1 VIAQGDVD
9 LALLGGAGVALVAVA
24 GVRMSTRVGV
34 PSLLLYLGIGMLLGE
49 DVLGLRFDDAAL
61 AQAIGLV
68 ALALIVAEGGLTTRW
83 STVRP
88 VLTPAALLATVGVAV
103 SVALTAV
110 AAKLVLDVDWR
121 TAALVAAI
129 VSPTDAAAVF
139 STLRALRLP
148 PRLVAVLEVE
158 SGVND
163 APVVIL
169 VSMLSASGGTWAGAT
184 ARLSY
189 ELALGGA
196 VGVAIGALGVAL
208 LRRAALPAAGLY
220 PVATLALAVA
230 SYGAAASA
238 HASGFLA
245 VYVTGLVLG
254 NASLPHRRATAGFV
268 EGIGWL
274 AQIGLFVMLG
284 LLATPSRL
292 GSAVLPA
299 LAIGSVLLVV
309 ARPASVFGST
319 IRCGLVWREKA
330 FLSAAGLRGAVPIV
344 LTTIPLT
351 KGVVGAHR
359 VFDVVFVLVAVFTLV
374 QAPALA
380 PLARRLRLV
389 TPAAAH
395 DLDVEAAPLDEILAD
410 LVTVQVPARSKLHGV
425 EVWELRLPAA
435 SALAFVVRAGQGFV
449 PQHDTRLLEGDD
461 LLIVTAREQ
470 REAVERR
477 LRAVG
482 RSGRL
487 ARFLG
492 DDGDATPRKGVS
504 PTRRRPR

>member
-1 VIAQGDVD
+1 MIVQGDVD

-34 PSLLLYLGIGMLLGE
+34 PSLLLYLALGMLLGE
-49 DVLGLRFDDAAL
+49 DVLGLTFDDAAL
-61 AQAIGLV
+61 AQAIGLI

-88 VLTPAALLATVGVAV
+88 VVVPAALLATVGVAV

-110 AAKLVLDVDWR
+110 AAHVVLDVDWR
-121 TAALVAAI
+121 TSALVAAI

-139 STLRALRLP
+139 STLRGLRLP
-148 PRLVAVLEVE
+148 GRLVALLEVE

-163 APVVIL
+163 APAVIL
-169 VSMLSASGGTWAGAT
+169 VTALSAAGESVGGAA
-184 ARLSY
+184 ARLGY
-189 ELALGGA
+189 ELAVGA
-196 VGVAIGALGVAL
+196 AIGVGIGVLGVAL
-208 LRRAALPAAGLY
+208 MRRAALPAAGLY

-230 SYGAAASA
+230 SYAAAASA

-245 VYVTGLVLG
+245 VYVTGLLLG

-284 LLATPSRL
+284 LLADPSRL
-292 GSAVLPA
+292 ASAILPA
-299 LAIGSVLLVV
+299 LAIGFALLLV
-309 ARPASVFGST
+309 ARPASVFAST
-319 IRCGLVWREKA
+319 FGFGLAWRDKT

-351 KGVVGAHR
+351 EGVAGAHR
-359 VFDVVFVLVAVFTLV
+359 VFDVVFVLVVVFTLV
-374 QAPALA
+374 QSPALA
-380 PLARRLRLV
+380 PLARVLRLV
-389 TPAAAH
+389 APGAAH

-410 LVTVQVPARSKLHGV
+410 LVTVRVPARSKLHGV
-425 EVWELRLPAA
+425 EVWELRLPPTA
-435 SALAFVVRAGQGFV
+435 ALAFVVRDGQGFV
-449 PQHDTRLLEGDD
+449 PERETRLLEGDD
-461 LLIVTAREQ
+461 LLIVTARDE
-470 REAVERR
+470 RDAVERR
-477 LRAVG
+477 LRAIG

-492 DDGDATPRKGVS
+492 DDGSDDPVLGQQS
-504 PTRRRPR
+504 S

>member
-1 VIAQGDVD
+1 MISQGDVD
-9 LALLGGAGVALVAVA
+9 LALLGGAGVALVAVG

-34 PSLLLYLGIGMLLGE
+34 PSLLIYLGLGMLLGE
-49 DVLGLRFDDAAL
+49 DVLGLKFHDAAL
-61 AQAIGLV
+61 AEAIGLI

-88 VLTPAALLATVGVAV
+88 VVAPAALLATVGVAV
-103 SVALTAV
+103 SIGMTAL
-110 AAKLVLDVDWR
+110 AAKVVLDVDWR
-121 TAALVAAI
+121 TSALVAAI

-139 STLRALRLP
+139 STLRVLRLP
-148 PRLVAVLEVE
+148 RRLVTMLEVE

-163 APVVIL
+163 APVVIV
-169 VSMLSASGGTWAGAT
+169 VSVLSSSGETVAGVAGH
-184 ARLSY
+184 
-189 ELALGGA
+189 LAYQLTVGAAIGVA
-196 VGVAIGALGVAL
+196 VGFAGVL
-208 LRRAALPAAGLY
+208 LMRRAALPAAGLY

-245 VYVTGLVLG
+245 VYVTGLILG
-254 NASLPHRRATAGFV
+254 NAALPHRRATAGFV

-284 LLATPSRL
+284 LLASPSRL

-299 LAIGSVLLVV
+299 LAIGSVLLLV
-309 ARPASVFGST
+309 ARPASVWASTLGFGL
-319 IRCGLVWREKA
+319 GWRDKT

-351 KGVVGAHR
+351 KGVAGAHR

-380 PLARRLRLV
+380 PLARRLGLV
-389 TPAAAH
+389 APTAAY
-395 DLDVEAAPLDEILAD
+395 DLEVEAAPLDEILAD
-410 LVTVQVPARSKLHGV
+410 LVTVSVPSQSKLHGV
-425 EVWELRLPAA
+425 EVWELRLPEAA
-435 SALAFVVRAGQGFV
+435 ALALVVRDGQGFV
-449 PQHDTRLLEGDD
+449 PERETRLLEGDD
-461 LLIVTAREQ
+461 LLIVTARGQ
-470 REAVERR
+470 RDAVERR
-477 LRAVG
+477 LRAIG

-487 ARFLG
+487 ARFFG
-492 DDGDATPRKGVS
+492 DDGSEDPPRRHG
-504 PTRRRPR
+504 

>member
-9 LALLGGAGVALVAVA
+9 LALLSGAGVALVAIA

-61 AQAIGLV
+61 AQAIGLI

-88 VLTPAALLATVGVAV
+88 VVGPAALLATVGIAV

-110 AAKLVLDVDWR
+110 AAKFVLGVDWR
-121 TAALVAAI
+121 TGALVAAI

-148 PRLVAVLEVE
+148 RRLVAVLEVE

-163 APVVIL
+163 APAVIL
-169 VSMLSASGGTWAGAT
+169 VTLLSATGGTWLEAT
-184 ARLSY
+184 GRLCY
-189 ELALGGA
+189 ELVAGGALGVA
-196 VGVAIGALGVAL
+196 VGFLGVAL

-245 VYVTGLVLG
+245 VYVTGLMLG
-254 NASLPHRRATAGFV
+254 NAALPHRRATVGFV

-284 LLATPSRL
+284 ILATPSRL

-299 LAIGSVLLVV
+299 LAIGTVLLLL
-309 ARPASVFGST
+309 ARPASVLASTAGFGMA
-319 IRCGLVWREKA
+319 WREKA

-351 KGVVGAHR
+351 KGVDGAHR
-359 VFDVVFVLVAVFTLV
+359 VFDVVFVLVAAFTLV

-389 TPAAAH
+389 APAAAH
-395 DLDVEAAPLDEILAD
+395 DLDVEAAPLDQILAD
-410 LVTVQVPARSKLHGV
+410 LVTVQIPSRSKLHGV
-425 EVWELRLPAA
+425 EVWELRLPSTA
-435 SALAFVVRAGQGFV
+435 ALAFVVRNGEGFV
-449 PQHDTRLLEGDD
+449 PDRETRLLEGDD
-461 LLIVTAREQ
+461 LLIVTAREN
-470 REAVERR
+470 RDAVERR
-477 LRAVG
+477 LRAIG

-492 DDGDATPRKGVS
+492 DDGSDEVS
-504 PTRRRPR
+504 PTRTRRR

>member
-9 LALLGGAGVALVAVA
+9 LALLGGAGVALVAIA
-24 GVRMSTRVGV
+24 GVRMSTRLGV

-49 DVLGLRFDDAAL
+49 DVLGLRFDNAAL
-61 AQAIGLV
+61 AQAIGLI

-88 VLTPAALLATVGVAV
+88 VVGPAALLATVGVAV

-110 AAKLVLDVDWR
+110 AAKFVLGVDWR
-121 TAALVAAI
+121 TGALVAAI

-148 PRLVAVLEVE
+148 QRLVAVLEME

-169 VSMLSASGGTWAGAT
+169 VSLLSATGGTWLGAT
-184 ARLSY
+184 GRLGY
-189 ELALGGA
+189 ELA
-196 VGVAIGALGVAL
+196 VGGALGVAVGFVGVVL

-245 VYVTGLVLG
+245 VYVTGLMLG
-254 NASLPHRRATAGFV
+254 NAALPHRRATAGFV

-299 LAIGSVLLVV
+299 LAIGSVLLLL
-309 ARPASVFGST
+309 ARPASVLASTVGFG
-319 IRCGLVWREKA
+319 LAWREKA

-351 KGVVGAHR
+351 KGVDGAHR
-359 VFDVVFVLVAVFTLV
+359 VFDVVFVLVAAFTLV

-380 PLARRLRLV
+380 PMARRLRLV
-389 TPAAAH
+389 APAAAH

-410 LVTVQVPARSKLHGV
+410 LVTVQIPARSKLHGV
-425 EVWELRLPAA
+425 EVWELRLPPTA
-435 SALAFVVRAGQGFV
+435 ALAFVVRKGEGFV
-449 PQHDTRLLEGDD
+449 PNRETRLLEGDH

-470 REAVERR
+470 RDAVERR
-477 LRAVG
+477 LRAIG

-492 DDGDATPRKGVS
+492 DDGADSVS
-504 PTRRRPR
+504 PTRTQRQ

>member
-1 VIAQGDVD
+1 
-9 LALLGGAGVALVAVA
+9 
-24 GVRMSTRVGV
+24 
-34 PSLLLYLGIGMLLGE
+34 
-49 DVLGLRFDDAAL
+49 
-61 AQAIGLV
+61 
-68 ALALIVAEGGLTTRW
+68 
-83 STVRP
+83 
-88 VLTPAALLATVGVAV
+88 LLATVGVAV
-103 SVALTAV
+103 SLGLTAI
-110 AAKLVLDVDWR
+110 AAKLVLGVDWR
-121 TAALVAAI
+121 TGALVAAI

-148 PRLVAVLEVE
+148 QRLVAVLEVE

-169 VSMLSASGGTWAGAT
+169 VSLLSTSGGSLPDAFG
-184 ARLSY
+184 RLGY
-189 ELALGGA
+189 ELALGSAIG
-196 VGVAIGALGVAL
+196 VGVGLLGIAL

-230 SYGAAASA
+230 SYGAAATA

-245 VYVTGLVLG
+245 VYVTGLMLG

-292 GSAVLPA
+292 VDAALPA
-299 LAIGSVLLVV
+299 LAIGLVLLLI
-309 ARPASVFGST
+309 ARPASVFAST
-319 IRCGLVWREKA
+319 IGFRLAWREKL

-351 KGVVGAHR
+351 KGVAGAHR
-359 VFDVVFVLVAVFTLV
+359 VFDVVFVLVVVFTLV

-389 TPAAAH
+389 SPAAAH
-395 DLDVEAAPLDEILAD
+395 ELDVEAAPLDEILAD
-410 LVTVQVPARSKLHGV
+410 LVTVQVPAESKLHGV

-435 SALAFVVRAGQGFV
+435 AALSLVVRDGRGFV
-449 PQHDTRLLEGDD
+449 PDRETRLLEGDE
-461 LLIVTAREQ
+461 LLIVTARDQ

-487 ARFLG
+487 ARFFG
-492 DDGDATPRKGVS
+492 DDGSEDVV
-504 PTRRRPR
+504 RRHS

>member
-1 VIAQGDVD
+1 MIAQGDVN

-24 GVRMSTRVGV
+24 GVRMSTRAGV
-34 PSLLLYLGIGMLLGE
+34 PSLLLYLAIGMLLGE
-49 DVLGLRFDDAAL
+49 DVLGLRFHDAAL
-61 AQAIGLV
+61 AQAIGLI

-83 STVRP
+83 SSVRP
-88 VLTPAALLATVGVAV
+88 VVAPAALLATAGVAV

-110 AAKLVLDVDWR
+110 AAKVVLDVDWR
-121 TAALVAAI
+121 TSALVAAI

-148 PRLVAVLEVE
+148 QHLVAMLEVE

-169 VSMLSASGGTWAGAT
+169 VATLSATGGTWAGSSAH
-184 ARLSY
+184 LVY
-189 ELALGGA
+189 ELVAGGA
-196 VGVAIGALGVAL
+196 VGFAVGLIGVAM

-230 SYGAAASA
+230 SYSAAASA

-245 VYVTGLVLG
+245 VYVTGLILG
-254 NASLPHRRATAGFV
+254 NAALPHRRATAGFV

-284 LLATPSRL
+284 LLATPTRL

-299 LAIGSVLLVV
+299 LAIGSVLLLL
-309 ARPASVFGST
+309 ARPASVFLST
-319 IRCGLVWREKA
+319 IGFGLAWREKA

-351 KGVVGAHR
+351 KGVAGADR
-359 VFDVVFVLVAVFTLV
+359 VFDVVFVLVAIFTLV

-380 PLARRLRLV
+380 PLARRLHLAA
-389 TPAAAH
+389 PAAAH
-395 DLDVEAAPLDEILAD
+395 DLDVEAAPLDRILAD
-410 LVTVQVPARSKLHGV
+410 LVTVHVPAKSKLHGV
-425 EVWELRLPAA
+425 EVWELRLPPT
-435 SALAFVVRAGQGFV
+435 SALAFVVREGQGFV
-449 PQHDTRLLEGDD
+449 PERETRLLEGDD
-461 LLIVTAREQ
+461 LLIVTSREQ
-470 REAVERR
+470 RDVVERR

-492 DDGDATPRKGVS
+492 DDGTDPAV
-504 PTRRRPR
+504 RRRP

>member
-1 VIAQGDVD
+1 MIAQGDVD

-34 PSLLLYLGIGMLLGE
+34 PSLLLYLAIGMLLGE

-61 AQAIGLV
+61 AQAFGLI

-88 VLTPAALLATVGVAV
+88 AVGPAALLATVGVAV
-103 SVALTAV
+103 SLALTAV
-110 AAKLVLDVDWR
+110 AAKFVLDVDWR
-121 TAALVAAI
+121 TGALVAAI

-148 PRLVAVLEVE
+148 QRLVAVLEVE

-169 VSMLSASGGTWAGAT
+169 VSLLSTSGGSWAGAT
-184 ARLSY
+184 GRLLY
-189 ELALGGA
+189 ELAAGGA
-196 VGVAIGALGVAL
+196 VGIAVGFVGVAL

-292 GSAVLPA
+292 ASAVLPA
-299 LAIGSVLLVV
+299 LAIGLVLLLL
-309 ARPASVFGST
+309 ARPASVFAST
-319 IRCGLVWREKA
+319 IGFGMVWREKL

-351 KGVVGAHR
+351 EGVAGAHR

-380 PLARRLRLV
+380 PLARRLGLV
-389 TPAAAH
+389 APVAAH
-395 DLDVEAAPLDEILAD
+395 DLDVEAAPLDQILAD

-425 EVWELRLPAA
+425 EVWELRLPPTA
-435 SALAFVVRAGQGFV
+435 ALAFVVRDGQGFV
-449 PQHDTRLLEGDD
+449 PDRETRLLEGDD

-492 DDGDATPRKGVS
+492 DDGSENA
-504 PTRRRPR
+504 RPRH

>member
-1 VIAQGDVD
+1 VIIQGDVN
-9 LALLGGAGVALVAVA
+9 LALLGGAGVALVAAA
-24 GVRMSTRVGV
+24 GVRMSTRLGV
-34 PSLLLYLGIGMLLGE
+34 PSLLLYLAMGMLLGE
-49 DVLGLRFDDAAL
+49 DVLGLQFDDAAL
-61 AQAIGLV
+61 AQAIGLI

-88 VLTPAALLATVGVAV
+88 VAVPAALLATAGVAV
-103 SVALTAV
+103 SIALTAV
-110 AAKLVLDVDWR
+110 AAKVVLDVDWR
-121 TAALVAAI
+121 TSALVAAI

-148 PRLVAVLEVE
+148 GRLVALLEVE

-169 VSMLSASGGTWAGAT
+169 VTALSASGESVGGAA
-184 ARLSY
+184 ARLGY
-189 ELALGGA
+189 ELAVGAA
-196 VGVAIGALGVAL
+196 VGVAVGMLGIAL

-245 VYVTGLVLG
+245 VYVTGLLLG

-284 LLATPSRL
+284 LLADPSRL

-299 LAIGSVLLVV
+299 LAIGFALLLV
-309 ARPASVFGST
+309 ARPASVFATTVGV
-319 IRCGLVWREKA
+319 GLAWREKV

-351 KGVVGAHR
+351 EGIAGAHR
-359 VFDVVFVLVAVFTLV
+359 VFDVVFVLVVVFTLV
-374 QAPALA
+374 QSPALA

-389 TPAAAH
+389 APSAAH
-395 DLDVEAAPLDEILAD
+395 ELEVEAAPLDEILAD
-410 LVTVQVPARSKLHGV
+410 LVTVRVPPRSKLHGV
-425 EVWELRLPAA
+425 EVWELRLPSTA
-435 SALAFVVRAGQGFV
+435 ALAFVVRGGQGFV
-449 PQHDTRLLEGDD
+449 PDRDTRLLEGDD
-461 LLIVTAREQ
+461 LLIVTARDH
-470 REAVERR
+470 RDAVERR
-477 LRAVG
+477 LRAIG
-482 RSGRL
+482 RTGRL

-492 DDGDATPRKGVS
+492 DDGTDAAV
-504 PTRRRPR
+504 RRRPGP

>member
-1 VIAQGDVD
+1 MAQGDVN
-9 LALLGGAGVALVAVA
+9 LALLGGAGVALIAVA

-49 DVLGLRFDDAAL
+49 DVLGLRFDDTAL
-61 AQAIGLV
+61 AQAIGLIG
-68 ALALIVAEGGLTTRW
+68 LALIVAEGGLTTRW

-88 VLTPAALLATVGVAV
+88 VVAPGALLATVGVAV
-103 SVALTAV
+103 SIGLTAV
-110 AAKLVLDVDWR
+110 AARLVLDTSWR

-148 PRLVAVLEVE
+148 RRLVALLEVE

-169 VSMLSASGGTWAGAT
+169 VSVLSASGGTWAGVGAQ
-184 ARLSY
+184 LVY
-189 ELALGGA
+189 ELLAGAA
-196 VGVAIGALGVAL
+196 VGVAVGLLGVAL

-238 HASGFLA
+238 QASGFLA
-245 VYVTGLVLG
+245 VYVTGLILG
-254 NASLPHRRATAGFV
+254 NAALPHRRATAGFV

-299 LAIGSVLLVV
+299 LAIGSVLLFV
-309 ARPASVFGST
+309 ARPASVFLAT
-319 IRCGLVWREKA
+319 IGFPLAWRDKV

-351 KGVVGAHR
+351 KGVAGADR

-380 PLARRLRLV
+380 PVARRLRLV
-389 TPAAAH
+389 APAAAH
-395 DLDVEAAPLDEILAD
+395 DLDVEAAPLDQILAD
-410 LVTVQVPARSKLHGV
+410 LVTVQIPAQSKLHGV
-425 EVWELRLPAA
+425 EVWELRLPET
-435 SALAFVVRAGQGFV
+435 SALAFVVREGRGFV
-449 PQHDTRLLEGDD
+449 PDRDTRLLEGDD
-461 LLIVTAREQ
+461 LLIVTSREE
-470 REAVERR
+470 RDAVERR

-482 RSGRL
+482 RTGRL

-492 DDGDATPRKGVS
+492 DDGTDALG
-504 PTRRRPR
+504 

>member
-1 VIAQGDVD
+1 VISQSDVD
-9 LALLGGAGVALVAVA
+9 LALLGGACVALVAVA
-24 GVRMSTRVGV
+24 GVRLSTRAGV
-34 PSLLLYLGIGMLLGE
+34 PSLLLYLAIGMVLGE
-49 DVLGLRFDDAAL
+49 DVLGLSFDDAAL
-61 AQAIGLV
+61 AQAIGLI

-83 STVRP
+83 SSVRP
-88 VLTPAALLATVGVAV
+88 VVVPAALLATVGVAV

-110 AAKLVLDVDWR
+110 AAHLVLDLGWR
-121 TAALVAAI
+121 ASTLVAAI

-148 PRLVAVLEVE
+148 GRLVALLEVE

-169 VSMLSASGGTWAGAT
+169 VTVLSASGETVGGAS
-184 ARLSY
+184 LHLGY
-189 ELALGGA
+189 ELAAGA
-196 VGVAIGALGVAL
+196 IIGAGVGAAGVAL

-220 PVATLALAVA
+220 PVATLALAMA

-238 HASGFLA
+238 SASGFLA
-245 VYVTGLVLG
+245 VYVTALMLG
-254 NASLPHRRATAGFV
+254 NAALPHRRATAGFV

-292 GSAVLPA
+292 LSAILPA
-299 LAIGSVLLVV
+299 LAIGLALLLV
-309 ARPASVFGST
+309 ARPASVFAST
-319 IRCGLVWREKA
+319 LGFGLGWRDKV

-351 KGVVGAHR
+351 EGVVGAHR
-359 VFDVVFVLVAVFTLV
+359 VFDVVFVLVVVFTLV

-380 PLARRLRLV
+380 PLARRLGLV
-389 TPAAAH
+389 APVAAH

-410 LVTVQVPARSKLHGV
+410 LVTVRIPAASKLHGV
-425 EVWELRLPAA
+425 EVWELRLPVTA
-435 SALAFVVRAGQGFV
+435 ALAFVVRGGHGFV
-449 PQHDTRLLEGDD
+449 PDRETRLLEGDD
-461 LLIVTAREQ
+461 LLIVTARDE
-470 REAVERR
+470 RDAVERR

-482 RSGRL
+482 RTGRL

-492 DDGDATPRKGVS
+492 DDGSDRP
-504 PTRRRPR
+504 RRRS